1 MKTLHKRCAG
11 LDVHKAQAVA
21 CVRIIT
27 KRKVERE
34 TRRFPTTTKGLMDLA
49 GWVEN
54 AGCTHVAMWRTIAP
68 PPPQP
73 RGGTTALAGERN
85 CEPRKWSRS
94 AGGLRRPPLT
104 LCLHKKS
111 SKNVSNHLA
120 HFGPRDHSQIVR
132 SHGGWRQSGGRC
144 DRFAGVAPQT
154 KAIRIQT
161 ALKRFNSFGTTPLRR
176 GKQRD
181 QRYVTDRGDSRCQRG
196 HNNRTG
202 HAGSDQGVLGAC
214 GVGEKAH
221 SRLLMRAPCTL

>member
-1 MKTLHKRCAG
+1 MSWLLSGSR
-11 LDVHKAQAVA
+11 
-21 CVRIIT
+21 
-27 KRKVERE
+27 
-34 TRRFPTTTKGLMDLA
+34 
-49 GWVEN
+49 
-54 AGCTHVAMWRTIAP
+54 RTIAP

-85 CEPRKWSRS
+85 CEARKWSRS